1 MKKKERKNERNNET
15 EAKDKAIKAKRKQ
28 HLRSVASNHVNLL
41 HNHRLKRNFSN
52 VQLQIRANFF
62 PFVYACQREKHN
74 TIDEGF
80 I

>member
-1 MKKKERKNERNNET
+1 MREAMKPKQKTRQSKRREER
-15 EAKDKAIKAKRKQ
+15 
-28 HLRSVASNHVNLL
+28 HLRNVASNHVNLL
-41 HNHRLKRNFSN
+41 HNHLERNFSN